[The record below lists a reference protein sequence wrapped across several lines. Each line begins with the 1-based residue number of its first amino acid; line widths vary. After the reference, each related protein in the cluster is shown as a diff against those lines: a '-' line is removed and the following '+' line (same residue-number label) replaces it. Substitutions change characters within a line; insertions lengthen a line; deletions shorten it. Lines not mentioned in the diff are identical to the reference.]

1 MNRYDTEWKDVPMRR
16 AALLIIALI
25 VGATLLAGC
34 SDNGGGGEAGLHEV
48 GAGVAT
54 EGRPV
59 MWEFYTD
66 S

>member
-1 MNRYDTEWKDVPMRR
+1 MNWYATEWKDVPMRR
-16 AALLIIALI
+16 AVLLIIALI

-34 SDNGGGGEAGLHEV
+34 SDGGGEAGLHEV